1 MHFTILLLA
10 SKNHSAVL
18 LSLLLDAFN
27 NPPFKNE
34 KSPPDPVLILTMVQL
49 PFTTP
54 GKWLEDSEMTSVDG
68 VPVFWFEGS
77 TPPILH
83 IHPTEPHD
91 LFFPMNCAPGTPEL
105 LPHSPISQHDREQRC

>member
-34 KSPPDPVLILTMVQL
+34 KSLPDPMLILTMVQL
-49 PFTTP
+49 PFTP
-54 GKWLEDSEMTSVDG
+54 GEWLEDGEMTSVDG
-68 VPVFWFEGS
+68 VPFFWFEGS

-83 IHPTEPHD
+83 IHPSEPHD
-91 LFFPMNCAPGTPEL
+91 LFSPMNFAPGTPER
-105 LPHSPISQHDREQRC
+105 LPHSPIYKHDREQRC